1 MTPPLAVVIA
11 GAGLTAAGV
20 VAAGHALRRHRA
32 AGVLRA
38 ANAIPVHSA
47 FWRAQRR
54 ESGDL
59 LYVALGDSAAQGIG
73 ASRPDRGYVGLLARS
88 VHAQTGHTVRV
99 VNLSLAGGRLRDVLE
114 KQLPALAKLDADIVT
129 IAIGANDMAD
139 FDAARFEQQV
149 TQLCDALPEHAIVA
163 EVPSFYLGRFERS
176 VRAANDILRRVA
188 TRHGLPVARLHR
200 STVQRTAARTVL
212 RDVAGD
218 FFHPNDRGHAVWASA
233 FAPLVAQAAA
243 SFEPPVLPNG
253 PGEGAPA
260 VIGPD
265 VGTPA

>member
-1 MTPPLAVVIA
+1 MTPLRAITIA
-11 GAGLTAAGV
+11 GAGLAAAGA
-20 VAAGHALRRHRA
+20 VAAGRALRRRRA

-38 ANAIPVHSA
+38 AEAIPVHSA

-73 ASRPDRGYVGLLARS
+73 ASRPDRGYVGLIAHRIRSETGRS
-88 VHAQTGHTVRV
+88 VRV
-99 VNLSLAGGRLRDVLE
+99 ANLSLAGGRLSDVLE
-114 KQLPALAKLDADIVT
+114 KQLPALAKLAPDIVT
-129 IAIGANDMAD
+129 VAVGANDMAD

-149 TQLCDALPEHAIVA
+149 ARLCAALPRHAIIA
-163 EVPSFYLGRFERS
+163 EVPSFYLGRFERN
-176 VRAANDILRRVA
+176 VRLANDILRRLA
-188 TRHGLPVARLHR
+188 RRHGLRVARLHR

-233 FAPLVAQAAA
+233 FAPHVTEAAA
-243 SFEPPVLPNG
+243 SVTQPVLPNPPDEG
-253 PGEGAPA
+253 SPGRKE
-260 VIGPD
+260 PD
-265 VGTPA
+265 VGSPA